1 MRNKTSK
8 ESEDKLLTG
17 IENTPVREK
26 NTSVEESQIK
36 PTEPETETFDK
47 PKHSDIQQVYIR

>member
-17 IENTPVREK
+17 IENIPFKEE

-36 PTEPETETFDK
+36 PTEPETENLEEL
-47 PKHSDIQQVYIR
+47 KHSDLQQVYIR